1 VVINRKSVVYCE
13 RLLVIPV
20 QYNMMLQVLRNF
32 DGMISGAVTQ
42 QLVESGVKVM
52 SSTQVRAFVSASLT
66 LYYATSLGV

>member
-1 VVINRKSVVYCE
+1 MVINRKSVVYCE